1 MKKISHS
8 YKNLFFLLAFVLL
21 MPWICSAKLGDGAI
35 LEAIQSSETPVVT
48 AAVEVAQQVIEAA
61 TSYVAEQVAGEIVE
75 NYSESD
81 YTVADFV
88 SDVQESGGLGNGG
101 VASTVADAAENGTND
116 YIDQV
121 NTNISNFNNTNTN
134 GISLPEIPNIQIE
147 TGNDNVPYEGTEIG
161 NQGNYVSIINE
172 NGTSLTVTQ
181 GGFGIKIFG
190 SGLIGNGDNVEV
202 DLKSGYVVGTTV
214 DWIHSEEYQ
223 QQLLLAGIV
232 YAAATANGKEELA
245 KVALGV
251 TNLLVYEESAG
262 NQKYSTK
269 IFNLDGSINYGCE
282 NSQPFYIIPP
292 DENGNPGDP
301 NSPYIG
307 DPNNP
312 YNSNNPICDDSCACA
327 ENICIGDYCINQCEH
342 LCQGKNPDYCGDSSK
357 YCAGLEYVGVCGEQC
372 IGTGGGCGDTNE
384 HCVGSYEGICGENC
398 IGTKQADCSRD
409 FEHCLGANYPSGN
422 ECPGLCTG
430 KANRS
435 CLPEMQANYCK
446 YSGYTLESPCSLF
459 CPGTK
464 DPKCATDVPSDAG
477 SDYCIGTR
485 VTLPLGCGVSC
496 LVDGTKNCDP
506 KCAVSENGEVCRLT
520 EFCDEGHSENLQPT
534 TTGWTWDCVGDDL
547 NSSDSVSCS
556 ATQKCQD
563 NDKWIEVNPTK

>member
-301 NSPYIG
+301 NS
-307 DPNNP
+307 
-312 YNSNNPICDDSCACA
+312 
-327 ENICIGDYCINQCEH
+327 
-342 LCQGKNPDYCGDSSK
+342 
-357 YCAGLEYVGVCGEQC
+357 
-372 IGTGGGCGDTNE
+372 
-384 HCVGSYEGICGENC
+384 
-398 IGTKQADCSRD
+398 
-409 FEHCLGANYPSGN
+409 
-422 ECPGLCTG
+422 
-430 KANRS
+430 
-435 CLPEMQANYCK
+435 
-446 YSGYTLESPCSLF
+446 SL
-459 CPGTK
+459 
-464 DPKCATDVPSDAG
+464 
-477 SDYCIGTR
+477 Y
-485 VTLPLGCGVSC
+485 
-496 LVDGTKNCDP
+496 
-506 KCAVSENGEVCRLT
+506 
-520 EFCDEGHSENLQPT
+520 
-534 TTGWTWDCVGDDL
+534 
-547 NSSDSVSCS
+547 
-556 ATQKCQD
+556 
-563 NDKWIEVNPTK
+563 

>member
-1 MKKISHS
+1 M
-8 YKNLFFLLAFVLL
+8 
-21 MPWICSAKLGDGAI
+21 
-35 LEAIQSSETPVVT
+35 
-48 AAVEVAQQVIEAA
+48 
-61 TSYVAEQVAGEIVE
+61 
-75 NYSESD
+75 
-81 YTVADFV
+81 
-88 SDVQESGGLGNGG
+88 
-101 VASTVADAAENGTND
+101 ASTVADAAENGTND

-292 DENGNPGDP
+292 DENGNPYSPNDP
-301 NSPYIG
+301 DSPYIN
-307 DPNNP
+307 DPNDPNDP
-312 YNSNNPICDDSCACA
+312 NNPICDDSCACA

-342 LCQGKNPDYCGDSSK
+342 LCQGKNPGYCGDSSK

-384 HCVGSYEGICGENC
+384 HCVGVSYPGICGENC
-398 IGTKQADCSRD
+398 IGTKQPDCSDNYLYCNDEIYPSKNSCGDCTGTGTSECTGRENVCAGVSYTLNGLCNITCTGTKLADCS
-409 FEHCLGANYPSGN
+409 GAS
-422 ECPGLCTG
+422 
-430 KANRS
+430 S
-435 CLPEMQANYCK
+435 I
-446 YSGYTLESPCSLF
+446 
-459 CPGTK
+459 
-464 DPKCATDVPSDAG
+464 
-477 SDYCIGTR
+477 CIGDFYFD
-485 VTLPLGCGVSC
+485 SC
-496 LVDGTKNCDP
+496 SNRCDGTKNCDP
-506 KCAVSENGEVCRLT
+506 KCAVSENGE
-520 EFCDEGHSENLQPT
+520 F
-534 TTGWTWDCVGDDL
+534 VG
-547 NSSDSVSCS
+547 
-556 ATQKCQD
+556 
-563 NDKWIEVNPTK
+563 